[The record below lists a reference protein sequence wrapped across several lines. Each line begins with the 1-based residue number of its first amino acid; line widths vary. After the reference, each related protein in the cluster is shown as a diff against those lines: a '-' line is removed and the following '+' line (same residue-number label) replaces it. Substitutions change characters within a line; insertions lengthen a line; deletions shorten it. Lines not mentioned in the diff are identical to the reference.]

1 MLGQFAIG
9 GQLPA
14 EDGEQRRLAVLIVN
28 IQRVVAGDRLRR
40 IRLVVAQ
47 RTDAGVGPDDIVL
60 AEGLFKVRVI
70 DVQQV
75 INLFII
81 NGHRF
86 RIALI
91 LDVRRAD
98 DRELIHPR
106 DNKHNT
112 FIFVLQ
118 NVGLLLGMYPRHHD
132 VAALNQADTVRR
144 AQMHP
149 FVEELFDPWTGGI
162 DQTARLPGKLL
173 AAINIFRF
181 HHPQAILSF
190 CRDGASAGAYFAAF
204 ADDHLRVGQHQAGIV
219 DPAVGIFET
228 AHNFRLKYRFC
239 AKTQAGGSRQ
249 AGAFAQMI
257 VHKQADTDHPCWTQ
271 MRAMRETK
279 AHREGDMRGH
289 F

>member
-1 MLGQFAIG
+1 M
-9 GQLPA
+9 
-14 EDGEQRRLAVLIVN
+14 
-28 IQRVVAGDRLRR
+28 
-40 IRLVVAQ
+40 
-47 RTDAGVGPDDIVL
+47 
-60 AEGLFKVRVI
+60 RVI

-98 DRELIHPR
+98 DGELIHPR

-118 NVGLLLGMYPRHHD
+118 NIGLLLSMHSRHHD
-132 VAALNQADTVRR
+132 VAALDQADTVRR

-173 AAINIFRF
+173 AAIDIFRF

-190 CRDGASAGAYFAAF
+190 CRDGASAGPHFAAF
-204 ADDHLRVGQHQAGIV
+204 ADNHLRVGQHQAGIV
-219 DPAVGIFET
+219 DPAVGIFR
-228 AHNFRLKYRFC
+228 NR
-239 AKTQAGGSRQ
+239 
-249 AGAFAQMI
+249 AQFP
-257 VHKQADTDHPCWTQ
+257 A
-271 MRAMRETK
+271 
-279 AHREGDMRGH
+279 
-289 F
+289 